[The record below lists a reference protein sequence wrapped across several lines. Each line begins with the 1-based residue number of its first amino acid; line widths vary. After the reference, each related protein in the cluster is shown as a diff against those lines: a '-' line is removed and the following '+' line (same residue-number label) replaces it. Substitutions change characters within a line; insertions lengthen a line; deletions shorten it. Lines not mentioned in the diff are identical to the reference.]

1 MAAGRGT
8 RLGQLYFTDG
18 GRSMKALRKTT
29 LLRRAMQTGC
39 VVMPGAFNAATA
51 RLVER
56 AGFPAVYVSG
66 AGLANA
72 TAGVPDIGLLTL
84 TEVTQ
89 LAGYIADAVGIP
101 ALVDADTGFGGPA
114 NVARAVRKFERAGLA
129 GMHIED
135 QEFPKR
141 CGHIAGKSLVPID
154 EMQSKIDAAVRAR
167 TDEDF
172 VVIARTDAR
181 GVEGFDAAV
190 RRAEAYLFAGA
201 NGIFAEGLESKAEF
215 ANFAK
220 RVKAPLLANMTEFGR
235 TPLISA
241 REFERM
247 GYRMVI
253 FPLTAFRVSMK
264 ATEQC
269 LRDLKR
275 RGTQKAWL
283 EKMQTRS
290 ELYELLGYE
299 P

>member
-1 MAAGRGT
+1 
-8 RLGQLYFTDG
+8 
-18 GRSMKALRKTT
+18 MKTIPKSTQ
-29 LLRRAMQTGC
+29 LRRAIKQGC
-39 VVMPGAFNAATA
+39 VMMPGAFDAATA

-72 TAGVPDIGLLTL
+72 TAGVPDIGLLTM
-84 TEVTQ
+84 TEVAQ
-89 LAGYIADAVGIP
+89 LAGYIAEAVGIP
-101 ALVDADTGFGGPA
+101 ALVDADTGFGGPV

-129 GMHIED
+129 GLHIED
-135 QEFPKR
+135 QQFPIR
-141 CGHIAGKSLVPID
+141 CGHLAGKSLVPVD

-190 RRAEAYLFAGA
+190 RRAQAYLLAGA
-201 NGIFAEGLESKAEF
+201 DGIFPEGLESKAEF
-215 ANFAK
+215 AEFAR
-220 RVKAPLLANMTEFGR
+220 RVKASLLANMTEFGQ

-241 REFERM
+241 REFEKM

-253 FPLTAFRVSMK
+253 FPLTVFRVSMK
-264 ATEQC
+264 AVEAS

-275 RGTQKAWL
+275 TGTQKSWL
-283 EKMQTRS
+283 KKMQTRA
-290 ELYELLGYE
+290 ELYELLGYDPIAGE
-299 P
+299 WRRP